1 MYRRYLLWA
10 SLYLPYLAKS
20 KIQTLTSTWSH
31 MAPQNCC
38 CLSSGNPWQVTKQD
52 IFHSLIN
59 YLEENWKTAS
69 FWKDQGL
76 RTVWDTKLI
85 LPPNIAKSS
94 PPPPLLLSSVSWSI
108 LPTESG
114 FWNAYLLWYHFLYLL
129 YGSMRKVCSVKVASL
144 WNMPAKSK
152 CAESKTPLCLY
163 MFIDRTFRSKKCALT
178 RIYFSFFH
186 HSPG

>member
-1 MYRRYLLWA
+1 
-10 SLYLPYLAKS
+10 
-20 KIQTLTSTWSH
+20 

-94 PPPPLLLSSVSWSI
+94 PPPLLSSVSWSI

-129 YGSMRKVCSVKVASL
+129 YGSMRKFCSVKVASL
-144 WNMPAKSK
+144 WNMPAKWK
-152 CAESKTPLCLY
+152 CAESKTPLCLCLSIERLEVKNAHWPGY
-163 MFIDRTFRSKKCALT
+163 IFPFSTIPRLNCYAWILSYKKAGPRCLRT
-178 RIYFSFFH
+178 
-186 HSPG
+186 